1 MDVWAELHPRITRRQ
16 ANKQGVPRF
25 WAKLWKEQGKPQSLA
40 SLERDFLAMPQHY
53 QDAFKSQVQ
62 SVGEQSAASA
72 SLTAPMSAEPA
83 PITDGTPAAEAHP
96 GDMSGLEPTR
106 GSTQA
111 MRDDMEWLGSDPG
124 FLKDLAF
131 DTDEAKEE
139 THLYY
144 DALKM
149 LFCYLRGSWSE
160 KTTCRLEQRLGKEFF
175 EGQLRDVYLNSQ
187 AVAQKLNEQNPLT
200 VKTITD
206 MIVSTPTEE
215 LDALLQLLGGLIRV
229 QKGALIRARG
239 LIRARRLIS
248 AMYVVAAISFE
259 V

>member
-1 MDVWAELHPRITRRQ
+1 MQ
-16 ANKQGVPRF
+16 
-25 WAKLWKEQGKPQSLA
+25 
-40 SLERDFLAMPQHY
+40 
-53 QDAFKSQVQ
+53 QV
-62 SVGEQSAASA
+62 SAASA
-72 SLTAPMSAEPA
+72 SLTAPMSAEPG

-187 AVAQKLNEQNPLT
+187 AVAQKLNEQNPVT
-200 VKTITD
+200 VQTITD

-215 LDALLQLLGGLIRV
+215 LDALLQLLGGLD
-229 QKGALIRARG
+229 QGAEG
-239 LIRARRLIS
+239 
-248 AMYVVAAISFE
+248 SFDHSQRFDPRP
-259 V
+259 

>member
-1 MDVWAELHPRITRRQ
+1 MDQSSLCSIAKFVDAHGGQQPKRNAEDAEERRLARAYALLKLRRHGARVQGSTKPSDQ
-16 ANKQGVPRF
+16 ALSAADSKKF
-25 WAKLWKEQGKPQSLA
+25 
-40 SLERDFLAMPQHY
+40 
-53 QDAFKSQVQ
+53 DAIAR
-62 SVGEQSAASA
+62 EQSAASA
-72 SLTAPMSAEPA
+72 SLTAPMSAEPG

-139 THLYY
+139 TRLYY

-187 AVAQKLNEQNPLT
+187 AVAQKLNEQNPVT

-215 LDALLQLLGGLIRV
+215 LDALLELLGELD
-229 QKGALIRARG
+229 QGAEG
-239 LIRARRLIS
+239 
-248 AMYVVAAISFE
+248 SFDHSQRFDPRP
-259 V
+259 